1 MSSIF
6 SDFFRVTAHGLGRT
20 LLLTLLLVT
29 TQAFL
34 FGQTYDLVLKNG
46 RVIDPANSLDQ
57 VMDVAIKD
65 GRIAKVD
72 KAIESGAALKY
83 IDVRGLIVTPGLID
97 IHTHVFVGG
106 KPDKFADGTFSVSAD
121 DFCPRSGVTT
131 VVDAGTSGWK
141 NFEVFKYN
149 VIDRSKTRILAF
161 LNIAGK
167 GMSGDP
173 DQQKI
178 EEMNTEAAVAMAQK
192 YPEWIVGF
200 KIGHYEGS
208 EWSPF
213 DRTIDAG
220 NRTNKPVLVECHLP
234 QYPLAMQL
242 QKMRKGDI
250 ITHSFEEITEREPV
264 IDGNG
269 NLRPYVV
276 DANKKGVLFDVGHG
290 GYGFWFSE
298 AIPALREGLEPNTL
312 GTDLH
317 RFSINAGMKS
327 MTNLMSKYLA
337 MGMSLNKVLEKATV
351 NAARAIKR
359 PELGSLS
366 PGNPADIA
374 VFSLYTGDFGFTDAG
389 GNRLKGK
396 QKLETELTIRDGSII
411 WDLNGRNAKPFL
423 N

>member
-1 MSSIF
+1 MALKF
-6 SDFFRVTAHGLGRT
+6 SVLFQPNKSGAFNF
-20 LLLTLLLVT
+20 LLLVVLAT
-29 TQAFL
+29 TIQFEL
-34 FGQTYDLVLKNG
+34 QGQSYDLILKNG

-57 VMDVAIKD
+57 VMDIAIKD

-72 KAIESGAALKY
+72 KSIERGTASKT
-83 IDVRGLIVTPGLID
+83 IDVSGLIVTPGLID

-131 VVDAGTSGWK
+131 VVDAGTSGWQ

-161 LNIAGK
+161 LNIAGR
-167 GMSGDP
+167 GMAGDP

-178 EEMNTEAAVAMAQK
+178 EEMDSEAAVAMAQK

-200 KIGHYEGS
+200 KIGHYEGP
-208 EWSPF
+208 EWAPF
-213 DRTIDAG
+213 DRTIEAG
-220 NRTNKPVLVECHLP
+220 NRAGKPILVECHLP
-234 QYPLAMQL
+234 QYPLELQL

-250 ITHSFEEITEREPV
+250 ITHSFEEITEREPI
-264 IDGNG
+264 IDESGH
-269 NLRPYVV
+269 LRKSVV
-276 DANKKGVLFDVGHG
+276 EARKKGVLFDVGHG
-290 GYGFWFSE
+290 GYGFWFNE
-298 AIPALREGLEPNTL
+298 AIPALKQGLEPYTL

-327 MTNLMSKYLA
+327 MTNLISKYLA
-337 MGMSLNKVLEKATV
+337 MGMSLNKVIEKATA
-351 NAARAIKR
+351 NAAKAIGK

-374 VFSLYTGDFGFTDAG
+374 VFSLVNGNFGFTDAG
-389 GNRLKGK
+389 GNRLMGK
-396 QKLETELTIRDGSII
+396 QKLENELTIREGTIV
-411 WDLNGRNAKPFL
+411 WDLNGITAKIFL